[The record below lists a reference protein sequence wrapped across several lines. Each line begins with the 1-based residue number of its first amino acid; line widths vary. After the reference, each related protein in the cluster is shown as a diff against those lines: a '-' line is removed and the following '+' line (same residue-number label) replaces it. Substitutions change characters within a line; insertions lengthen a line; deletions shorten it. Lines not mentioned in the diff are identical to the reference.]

1 MEWHRTTEKP
11 DTGNLG
17 HSLSPTS
24 APLKYAAWILVIEV
38 VLGVFTCDFLGV
50 GSSSPVRAGHQRT
63 KTVSNSTDQML
74 RVSAGPELTAEQ
86 EVAALKKE
94 ELELVERLMRDFPDN
109 VNPVVLMG
117 NIWEQH
123 GDATKAVEFFKK
135 VLEVDPN
142 RPGIYTSIG
151 WFAMHKGQYE
161 EAIGYWRKSLE
172 IDPKTPGLR
181 NNIAVAL
188 MGLGEQDEAIEELNK
203 DIQISPQSSF
213 SYFLLGQLY
222 LQRRKFE
229 KAKGNY
235 EKAIAIQPDYT
246 NAYYGLFTVCRRLK
260 LKARASEYMAAFRRL
275 KTEDMKILKD
285 RNDVLEDLAQMRKGA
300 AETYLN
306 ASRVYQSG
314 GNMQKAEGLLGR
326 AVALDPNNT
335 VCLGR
340 LASLYAMNN
349 QASEAIRL
357 YERIS
362 EIESEN
368 PIIYLNIGHLWARLK
383 RTAKAEES
391 FRKVI
396 KLAPEF
402 SGGYRELAQLYL
414 QTARALPEARRL
426 AEKAVALEAV
436 AVNYFV
442 LSWACDKN
450 GDSANA
456 LKAIQRAIQLE
467 PGNPRYKT
475 IYEHIKNR
483 N

>member
-1 MEWHRTTEKP
+1 MDEHKITKKQQEQHLRRL
-11 DTGNLG
+11 N
-17 HSLSPTS
+17 SCAS
-24 APLKYAAWILVIEV
+24 APFTHTMRLFVAGLILCASYCGFLEV
-38 VLGVFTCDFLGV
+38 GLLSDAHAQQV
-50 GSSSPVRAGHQRT
+50 SSPANPNSPASVDRAL
-63 KTVSNSTDQML
+63 V
-74 RVSAGPELTAEQ
+74 PEREI
-86 EVAALKKE
+86 AALKKE

-117 NIWEQH
+117 NIWERH
-123 GDATKAVEFFKK
+123 GDATKAVEFFKE

-161 EAIGYWRKSLE
+161 EAIGYWRKALE
-172 IDPKTPGLR
+172 IDPKTPGLH
-181 NNIAVAL
+181 NSIAVAL
-188 MGLGEQDEAIEELNK
+188 MGLGEQDEAIEELNE
-203 DIQISPQSSF
+203 DIHISPQSSS

-222 LQRRKFE
+222 LQRREFE

-260 LKARASEYMAAFRRL
+260 LKARASEYMATFRKL
-275 KTEDMKILKD
+275 KVEDMKILKD
-285 RNDVLEDLAQMRKGA
+285 RNDALEDLAQMRKGA
-300 AETYLN
+300 AQTYLN
-306 ASRVYQSG
+306 ASRVYQAG
-314 GNMQKAEGLLGR
+314 GNLQETKGLLGR
-326 AVALDPNNT
+326 AVELDPNNT

-362 EIESEN
+362 EIEPEN
-368 PIIYLNIGHLWARLK
+368 PICHLNIGHLWARLK

-396 KLAPEF
+396 KLAPEL
-402 SGGYRELAQLYL
+402 SAGYRELAQLYL

-426 AEKAVALEAV
+426 AEKAVTLEA
-436 AVNYFV
+436 AAINYFV
-442 LSWACDKN
+442 LGWACDGN

-475 IYEHIKNR
+475 IYEHIKDR

>member
-1 MEWHRTTEKP
+1 MERHRITERP
-11 DTGNLG
+11 QTHNFG

-24 APLKYAAWILVIEV
+24 ARLKYAAWILVIEV
-38 VLGVFTCDFLGV
+38 VLSVFTCDFFAV
-50 GSSSPVRAGHQRT
+50 STRAGQQRT

-74 RVSAGPELTAEQ
+74 RVSAGPELSARQ

-117 NIWEQH
+117 NIWERH
-123 GDATKAVEFFKK
+123 GEATKAVEFFKQ

-151 WFAMHKGQYE
+151 WFAMHKGQYA
-161 EAIGYWRKSLE
+161 EAIGCWRKALE
-172 IDPKTPGLR
+172 IDPKTPGLH
-181 NNIAVAL
+181 NSIAVAL

-203 DIQISPQSSF
+203 DIQISPRSSF

-222 LQRRKFE
+222 LQRREFE
-229 KAKGNY
+229 KAKENY

-246 NAYYGLFTVCRRLK
+246 NAYYGLFTVCTRLK
-260 LKARASEYMAAFRRL
+260 LKARAGEYMAAFRKL
-275 KTEDMKILKD
+275 KTEDMKVLKD

-300 AETYLN
+300 AQTYLN
-306 ASRVYQSG
+306 AARVYQSG
-314 GNMQKAEGLLGR
+314 GHLQKAEGLLGR

-335 VCLGR
+335 VCLER
-340 LASLYAMNN
+340 LASLYAVNDR
-349 QASEAIRL
+349 AGEAIKL

-362 EIESEN
+362 EIEPEN
-368 PIIYLNIGHLWARLK
+368 PICYLNIGHLSARL
-383 RTAKAEES
+383 RQTAKAEES

-396 KLAPEF
+396 KLAPEL
-402 SGGYRELAQLYL
+402 SAGYRELAQLYL
-414 QTARALPEARRL
+414 QTARAFPEARKL

-442 LSWACDKN
+442 LSWACDKS

-467 PGNPRYKT
+467 PGNPKYKT